1 MTPEISV
8 IFPVGDRLPFLAEA
22 IESILTQTFTNF
34 ELLVVL
40 DGVSE
45 PVRACVANYTDARIR
60 CIDLPL
66 NMGISNA
73 RNVAISLA
81 KAPYLALM
89 DSDDIALPERLAR
102 QYAFLQA
109 NPQVTVCGSNAIKL
123 LKDGRREPMRYPPTD
138 GLIKSRLL
146 MVDSAVL
153 NPTAMLRSEFIHR
166 HGLRYDANL
175 PRDEDHRFYVEML
188 RHGAVFHGLQEELL
202 LYRRHEGNITQNRE
216 RVDEEK
222 TRVREALWPLF
233 FPELTRGRHAFCCV
247 ACASTSASICSKP
260 VSWWPCATRRWA
272 SSGPSSERTVPSCT
286 GRSLRPVRG
295 CCRLCSPRCRVRA
308 PDQQKIKT

>member
-22 IESILTQTFTNF
+22 IESILAQTFTNF

-45 PVRACVANYTDARIR
+45 PVRACVASYTDARIR

-66 NMGISNA
+66 NMGISNT

-81 KAPYLALM
+81 RAPYMALM
-89 DSDDIALPERLAR
+89 DSDDVALPQRLAR

-109 NPQVTVCGSNAIKL
+109 NPQITVCGSNAIKL
-123 LKDGRREPMRYPPTD
+123 FKDGRRVPMRYPETD

-146 MVDSAVL
+146 MVDSAII
-153 NPTAMLRSEFIHR
+153 NPTAMLRSAFIHR
-166 HGLRYDANL
+166 HTLRYDVNQR
-175 PRDEDHRFYVEML
+175 RDEDHRFYVEMM

-216 RVDEEK
+216 GVDEEK
-222 TRVREALWPLF
+222 TRVREVLWPLF
-233 FPELTRGRHAFCCV
+233 FPELTAREARILLRGLCQHVSLDMFEACELV
-247 ACASTSASICSKP
+247 AVCNKALGEQRSFFGEDRAELHRQIAQARQGVVSALQSARQS
-260 VSWWPCATRRWA
+260 AGT
-272 SSGPSSERTVPSCT
+272 
-286 GRSLRPVRG
+286 
-295 CCRLCSPRCRVRA
+295 
-308 PDQQKIKT
+308 

>member
-8 IFPVGDRLPFLAEA
+8 IFPVGDRLPFLVEA
-22 IESILTQTFTNF
+22 IESILAQTFTNF

-45 PVRACVANYTDARIR
+45 PLRSCVAGYADARIR

-66 NMGISNA
+66 NMGVSNA

-89 DSDDIALPERLAR
+89 DSDDVALPERFAR
-102 QYAFLQA
+102 QYAFLQG
-109 NPQVTVCGSNAIKL
+109 NPQVTVCCSNAIKL
-123 LKDGRREPMRYPPTD
+123 LQDGQRVSMRYPQTD

-146 MVDSAVL
+146 IVDSAIL

-166 HGLRYDANL
+166 HALRYDANF
-175 PRDEDHRFYVEML
+175 PRDHDHRFYVEML

-202 LYRRHEGNITQNRE
+202 LYRRHDGNITASRE
-216 RVDEEK
+216 GVDEEK
-222 TRVREALWPLF
+222 SRVREALWPLF
-233 FPELTRGRHAFCCV
+233 FPELAAREAHILLRGLCQHVNLDMLEACELV
-247 ACASTSASICSKP
+247 AVCNKALGEQRSFFGEDRDELRLQIGQARQRVLSALQSSAQRVAS
-260 VSWWPCATRRWA
+260 
-272 SSGPSSERTVPSCT
+272 
-286 GRSLRPVRG
+286 
-295 CCRLCSPRCRVRA
+295 
-308 PDQQKIKT
+308 